1 MKWLRR
7 LLLLM
12 LVSAVLLLG
21 WLLVWLF
28 FGTDSQQPTTPAM
41 SKVAAATLRDPAL
54 IASGEYLVKVG
65 DCAGCHAAQGG
76 AAFAGGRL
84 LATPFGNIPVPNIT
98 PDRESGLGNWSF
110 EDFWQALH
118 SGKGRHGELLY
129 PAFSYTSYTKV
140 THDDA
145 LAMFAYLQSLPPV
158 HQPTAAPALDFPYSL
173 RNSLTA
179 WRALY
184 FKEGVF
190 ESDPGQSAQ
199 WNRGAYLVQG
209 LGHCNECHAARDT
222 LGGTPQDEH
231 LTGGQIPQQ
240 NWYAPDLSTQG
251 NGGLQ
256 GWSEQDIV
264 DLLKTGQSA
273 KSVAFGPMADVVV
286 QSTQH
291 MTDADLLA
299 VATYLHSL
307 PARAQPLQEK
317 PPFNATALVQHGE
330 QIYTQRCADCHG
342 KNGNGVTGVY
352 PPLNGNSSVTEPT
365 GINATR
371 SVLLGG
377 FAPLTVAHPRP
388 YSMPP
393 FAQQLSDSD
402 VSAVVSYIRQAWTN
416 KAPVVQERDVSKYR
430 QTPID

>member
-7 LLLLM
+7 LLLLIAI
-12 LVSAVLLLG
+12 LVLLLVG
-21 WLLVWLF
+21 WLF
-28 FGTDSQQPTTPAM
+28 FGGGHQPTSPAM
-41 SKVAAATLRDPAL
+41 SKVTAATLHDPAL
-54 IASGEYLVKVG
+54 IARGGYLVKVG
-65 DCAGCHAAQGG
+65 DCAGCHTAQGG

-98 PDRESGLGNWSF
+98 PDRDTGLGDWSF

-118 SGKGRHGELLY
+118 AGKGRHGELLY

-145 LAMFAYLQSLPPV
+145 LAMFAYLQSLPAV
-158 HQPTAAPALDFPYSL
+158 HQTSRPLMLDFPYSV
-173 RNSLTA
+173 RNSVAA

-190 ESDPGQSAQ
+190 QPDPQQTAQ

-209 LGHCNECHAARDT
+209 LGHCNECHAARDS
-222 LGGTPQDEH
+222 LGGTPQDMH
-231 LTGGQIPQQ
+231 LTGGQIPLQ
-240 NWYAPDLSTQG
+240 NWYAPDLSTRR
-251 NGGLQ
+251 NGGLH

-273 KSVAFGPMADVVV
+273 KGTAFGPMADVVAG
-286 QSTQH
+286 STQH
-291 MTDADLLA
+291 MSDDDLRA
-299 VATYLHSL
+299 VATYLGSL
-307 PARAQPLQEK
+307 PARPPAAEEPS
-317 PPFNATALVQHGE
+317 PFNANSLVQQGE
-330 QIYTQRCADCHG
+330 KIYTQHCADCHG
-342 KNGNGVTGVY
+342 KDGNGVAGIY
-352 PPLNGNSSVTEPT
+352 PPLDGNSSVTEPS

-371 SVLLGG
+371 AVLLGG
-377 FAPLTVAHPRP
+377 FAPLTAANPRP

-393 FAQQLSDSD
+393 FAQQLSDAE
-402 VSAVVSYIRQAWTN
+402 VAAVVSYIRGSWTN
-416 KAPVVQERDVSKYR
+416 KAAVVPERDVSKDR